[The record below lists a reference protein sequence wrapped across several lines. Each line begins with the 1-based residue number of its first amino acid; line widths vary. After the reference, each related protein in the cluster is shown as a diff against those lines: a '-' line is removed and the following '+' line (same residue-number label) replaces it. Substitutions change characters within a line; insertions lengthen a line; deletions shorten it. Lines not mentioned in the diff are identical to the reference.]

1 MIDMNTPQPSTN
13 DSNWHYFR
21 CEEDARINPMTA
33 QGEQSNMMQAD
44 FGKWAKGNG
53 TWTTV
58 SSYYENVQMW
68 YEDTSNVMWIGN
80 YRYGEPVYQTEY
92 DGMEIY
98 G

>member
-1 MIDMNTPQPSTN
+1 MLNTDTIQPNTD
-13 DSNWHYFR
+13 DSDWNNFR
-21 CEEDARINPMTA
+21 CEEHDRIDAATA

-58 SSYYENVQMW
+58 SSYHENVKMW
-68 YEDTSNVMWIGN
+68 YEDTSDVMWVGN
-80 YRYGEPVYQTEY
+80 YRYGEPVYETEY